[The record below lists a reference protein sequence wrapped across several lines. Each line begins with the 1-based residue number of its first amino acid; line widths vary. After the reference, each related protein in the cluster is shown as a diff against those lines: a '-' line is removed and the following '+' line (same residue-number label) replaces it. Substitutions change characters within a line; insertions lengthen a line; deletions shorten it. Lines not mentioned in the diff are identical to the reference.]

1 MQMPHHV
8 IPGWLGSETADR
20 LLAYALANEHLFC
33 PSEIGRGTVD
43 EAIRRSLVTDDLG
56 PFADLLK
63 QKALDE
69 AAGLYAALGMQ
80 SVPVAKVEL
89 ELAAHGDG
97 AFYGAHID
105 TETGRGLGGTRQRRL
120 SLVYYFHR
128 RPRRFAGGRLRLMGL
143 GGGPSV
149 EVEPLHDRLVAFPS
163 FASHEVERVSCPG
176 GTFVDSRF
184 SVNIWLHDI
193 RAA

>member
-8 IPGWLGSETADR
+8 IRDWLGSETADR
-20 LLAYALANEHLFC
+20 LLAYALANEQRFC
-33 PSEIGRGTVD
+33 PSEIGQGTVD
-43 EAIRRSLVTDDLG
+43 ETIRRSRVTDDLG

-63 QKALDE
+63 QKALGE
-69 AAGLYAALGMQ
+69 VAGLYAALGMEN
-80 SVPVAKVEL
+80 VPIARVEL

-128 RPRRFAGGRLRLMGL
+128 RPRRFGGGRLRLLGL
-143 GGGPSV
+143 GGGPAV
-149 EVEPLHDRLVAFPS
+149 DIEPLHDRLLAFPS
-163 FASHEVERVSCPG
+163 FASHEVEPVSCPG
-176 GTFVDSRF
+176 GTFADSRF
-184 SVNIWLHDI
+184 SVNIWLKDI